1 MLGIR
6 LSRLSTQEPELFTS
20 HKQTH
25 VPECLGEAGTHII
38 LETELEQNIK
48 KKMCGPVFGQGF
60 LAAGGEQEVCLV
72 EITKELY

>member
-1 MLGIR
+1 VR
-6 LSRLSTQEPELFTS
+6 LSRG
-20 HKQTH
+20 H
-25 VPECLGEAGTHII
+25 VGSRLK
-38 LETELEQNIK
+38 NIK

>member
-1 MLGIR
+1 VG
-6 LSRLSTQEPELFTS
+6 SRL
-20 HKQTH
+20 K
-25 VPECLGEAGTHII
+25 
-38 LETELEQNIK
+38 NIK